1 MTGWKHDDRTGRF
14 EMQIESEKPMNGAR
28 AIFSSRRFW
37 TMLLSII
44 VGLVLYFVG
53 KYFAAALPNVQ
64 FVINLIVPLAIVLI
78 AAFTVDD
85 AIEQIMTTARDARGV
100 IGASIGSGAH
110 HTGAIYATH
119 RITGAGAINKERA
132 VAEANRITGARWV
145 SATLSRSRQS
155 AAASCR
161 RHTSTG

>member
-53 KYFAAALPNVQ
+53 KYFAAALPDVQ
-64 FVINLIVPLAIVLI
+64 FVINLIVPLAIVLT

-85 AIEQIMTTARDARGV
+85 AIEQIMTTQREMHEASLAHQLEAARITRV
-100 IGASIGSGAH
+100 QFTQ
-110 HTGAIYATH
+110 HTG
-119 RITGAGAINKERA
+119 
-132 VAEANRITGARWV
+132 
-145 SATLSRSRQS
+145 
-155 AAASCR
+155 
-161 RHTSTG
+161 

>member
-1 MTGWKHDDRTGRF
+1 MTGWKHDDRTGHF
-14 EMQIESEKPMNGAR
+14 EMQFESEKPMNGAR

-53 KYFAAALPNVQ
+53 KYFAAALPDVQ

-85 AIEQIMTTARDARGV
+85 AIDQIMTTQREMHEASLAHQLQAARITQV
-100 IGASIGSGAH
+100 QFTQ
-110 HTGAIYATH
+110 HTG
-119 RITGAGAINKERA
+119 
-132 VAEANRITGARWV
+132 
-145 SATLSRSRQS
+145 
-155 AAASCR
+155 
-161 RHTSTG
+161 

>member
-1 MTGWKHDDRTGRF
+1 MTGWKHDDRTGQF
-14 EMQIESEKPMNGAR
+14 EMQFESGDSMNGAR

-53 KYFAAALPNVQ
+53 KYFAAALPDVQ

-85 AIEQIMTTARDARGV
+85 AIEQIMTTQREMHEASLAHQLQAARITQV
-100 IGASIGSGAH
+100 QFTQ
-110 HTGAIYATH
+110 HTG
-119 RITGAGAINKERA
+119 
-132 VAEANRITGARWV
+132 
-145 SATLSRSRQS
+145 
-155 AAASCR
+155 
-161 RHTSTG
+161 

>member
-1 MTGWKHDDRTGRF
+1 
-14 EMQIESEKPMNGAR
+14 MQFESEKPMNGAR

-53 KYFAAALPNVQ
+53 KYFAAALPDVQ

-85 AIEQIMTTARDARGV
+85 AIEQIMTTQREMHEASLAHQLQAARITQV
-100 IGASIGSGAH
+100 QFTQ
-110 HTGAIYATH
+110 HTG
-119 RITGAGAINKERA
+119 
-132 VAEANRITGARWV
+132 
-145 SATLSRSRQS
+145 
-155 AAASCR
+155 
-161 RHTSTG
+161 